1 MSCAEHIME
10 NALMAI
16 ARSKTFEE
24 WIKTEPNKDAVKS
37 DLKEIWEMATY
48 IYSSIMD
55 GMLEEIIYGNNS

>member
-16 ARSKTFEE
+16 VKSKTFEE

-37 DLKEIWEMATY
+37 DPKEIWEMATY
-48 IYSSIMD
+48 IYSSIID
-55 GMLEEIIYGNNS
+55 GDVGGNNLW